1 MALRPTSDQTFETD
15 TNHGIAVIDFW
26 QDIGN
31 GATQAAVD
39 KAVADAMPDVNFF
52 VMDVMQNHTIANRYQ
67 IKKSP
72 TIMVKKNG
80 KVLGTAEG
88 YRPKEPLIAYI
99 NHLIK

>member
-1 MALRPTSDQTFETD
+1 MAVRATSDQNFETD

-31 GATQAAVD
+31 GAVQAGVD
-39 KAVADAMPDVNFF
+39 RAFAAELPNVNFF
-52 VMDVMQNHTIANRYQ
+52 VMDVMENHTIAKRYN
-67 IKKSP
+67 ITKTP
-72 TIMVKKNG
+72 TIMVKKDG

-99 NHLIK
+99 NHLLK